1 MADHERQLFYRVRK
15 FCDMMMRSVT
25 GKTSACMLI
34 ATRKSI
40 VMEAHF
46 QVSVDIYC
54 AILLR
59 MYNIQRYGR
68 S

>member
-1 MADHERQLFYRVRK
+1 MKDNCSIVYAFCVGCK

-40 VMEAHF
+40 VMEAHV
-46 QVSVDIYC
+46 QVSVDIYTES
-54 AILLR
+54 LLH
-59 MYNIQRYGR
+59 NIVKNV
-68 S
+68 